1 MCKTYSL
8 LKFILLNVLF
18 MSSYISLQAQSKYRG
33 MPKHEEI
40 DIAQFFLVDNY
51 ELRGQ
56 LPDTLQYKL
65 QQAISELFVNQNIAG
80 LSVTMFTPKG
90 QWQTT
95 MGYANKPNKQFA
107 DSSTVFYWA
116 SACKLVTATIIMQL
130 INEKKIKSNSK
141 LSKWYPKFSN
151 AKKITIS
158 NLLTHTSGIYSFN
171 SDSNFHNSS
180 SYHTPDELLAIAL
193 AKENLFKPNEYWSYS
208 NTGYLLLALIAQK
221 IENKSFAQIVQERI
235 AIPFGLQSLKV
246 LMPNAITNNLAQAH
260 SGDSIVCRNYATPL
274 GAGNI
279 VCNSY
284 DMAKLLYILLS
295 GQLLPKTSLQT
306 MLSDLYPMFGS
317 TQQYYGRGVMV
328 YNFKAIDSTANLWLG
343 HSGGTENYKAILAY
357 DVKTKAIIAIAIND
371 NVSAEAVAYKLFA
384 TLKKDD

>member
-116 SACKLVTATIIMQL
+116 SVCKLVTATIIMQL

-246 LMPNAITNNLAQAH
+246 LMPNEITNNLAQAH

-306 MLSDLYPMFGS
+306 MLSDLYPMFGG

-328 YNFKAIDSTANLWLG
+328 YNFKAIDSTSNLWLG

-357 DVKTKAIIAIAIND
+357 DVKTKAIISVAINE
-371 NVSAEAVAYKLFA
+371 NISAEALAYKLFA
-384 TLKKDD
+384 ILRRED

>member
-18 MSSYISLQAQSKYRG
+18 MSSYISLLAQCKYRG

-40 DIAQFFLVDNY
+40 DIDQFYLVDNY

-65 QQAISELFVNQNIAG
+65 QQVISELFVNKNIAG
-80 LSVTMFTPKG
+80 LSVAMFTPKG

-116 SACKLVTATIIMQL
+116 SVCKLVTATIIMQL

-171 SDSNFHNSS
+171 SDSSFHNSS

-193 AKENLFKPNEYWSYS
+193 SKENLFKPNEYWSYS

-235 AIPFGLQSLKV
+235 VIPFGLQSLKV
-246 LMPNAITNNLAQAH
+246 LMPNEITNNLALAH

-306 MLSDLYPMFGS
+306 MLGDLYPMFGS

-328 YNFKAIDSTANLWLG
+328 YNFKAIDSTVNLWLG

-384 TLKKDD
+384 ILRGED

>member
-18 MSSYISLQAQSKYRG
+18 LSSYISLLAQSKYRG

-65 QQAISELFVNQNIAG
+65 QQTISELFVNQNIAG

-116 SACKLVTATIIMQL
+116 SVCKLVTATIIMQL

-193 AKENLFKPNEYWSYS
+193 AKENLFKPNE
-208 NTGYLLLALIAQK
+208 
-221 IENKSFAQIVQERI
+221 
-235 AIPFGLQSLKV
+235 
-246 LMPNAITNNLAQAH
+246 
-260 SGDSIVCRNYATPL
+260 
-274 GAGNI
+274 
-279 VCNSY
+279 
-284 DMAKLLYILLS
+284 
-295 GQLLPKTSLQT
+295 
-306 MLSDLYPMFGS
+306 
-317 TQQYYGRGVMV
+317 
-328 YNFKAIDSTANLWLG
+328 
-343 HSGGTENYKAILAY
+343 
-357 DVKTKAIIAIAIND
+357 
-371 NVSAEAVAYKLFA
+371 
-384 TLKKDD
+384 